1 VIARRVNVLR
11 AGLLAAWLGVG
22 GLLAG
27 VAARAADRPYAEVGY
42 GWLTLSSGGYDINVG
57 DIIGR
62 MGIPLTDSLAVEV
75 FGATSAASG
84 YAYDASFKVDNVY
97 GGYLKL
103 HTETAPD
110 FQLFAK
116 AGWVH
121 SNVEASYYGYGPG
134 CGYGCGYSASTSDS
148 SFSYGVGMQYLF
160 TDTLYMQGDYFV
172 YYDKY
177 GDTIKGPSLS
187 IGMRF

>member
-1 VIARRVNVLR
+1 MPAPRTRVFA
-11 AGLLAAWLGVG
+11 AGLSAA
-22 GLLAG
+22 LLS
-27 VAARAADRPYAEVGY
+27 AASGAQAADRPYAEVGY

-62 MGIPLTDSLAVEV
+62 MGIPLTDSLAAEV

-84 YAYDASFKVDNVY
+84 NTYGASFKVDNVY

-103 HTETAPD
+103 HTEISPD

-121 SNVEASYYGYGPG
+121 NTVRASYHGYGPG
-134 CGYGCGYSASTSDS
+134 YGPGYGYDYDVSTSDS
-148 SFSYGVGMQYLF
+148 SFSYGMGMQFQF

-172 YYDKY
+172 YYDNY

-187 IGMRF
+187 IGMHF

>member
-22 GLLAG
+22 GLHAG
-27 VAARAADRPYAEVGY
+27 VAARAADRPYAEIGY